1 MRVVNLSFPYLTYLF
16 FSSLPHVKVS
26 ISIDDATVEN
36 TIKPN
41 DYQSL
46 TLDDQFYVGGRPE
59 RLQADDSTKNF
70 VGCLKEVIII
80 LCKTQA
86 NKKQSL
92 VFIIILLAID
102 VKIDTTDVV
111 LISQCA
117 SCGRYARYSDV
128 KSCK

>member
-1 MRVVNLSFPYLTYLF
+1 M
-16 FSSLPHVKVS
+16 S

-70 VGCLKEVIII
+70 VGCLKEVFIA
-80 LCKTQA
+80 CNTHT
-86 NKKQSL
+86 NEKQSL
-92 VFIIILLAID
+92 TFIILLAID
-102 VKIDTTDVV
+102 EKIDTADVV
-111 LISQCA
+111 FTSQSA
-117 SCGRYARYSDV
+117 IFQL
-128 KSCK
+128 KIL